1 MPLKY
6 AGLPPG
12 DRASGDIGIL
22 FPIIPCK
29 KNKHGKLLSDIHMF
43 IIL

>member
-29 KNKHGKLLSDIHMF
+29 KTNMESYFQIYTCL
-43 IIL
+43 